1 MAKLSFPNTK
11 WIINKI
17 LVKKRLGIS
26 PVLATVMI
34 FGLILTGVMLTFIQ
48 IVPYIDKAKSE
59 ENISSVRNSF
69 LNLDTT
75 IRSLFS
81 ESGSPGG
88 FRTVLFTKPAGRI
101 SFENDINLISL
112 KLQDESENEVFSIL
126 ESESVG
132 LLDWV
137 YTSPASILP
146 RGTSKYLTGTDP
158 YKIRDPVFLTGPFA
172 SEENNDIT
180 NLTLSHVKSDRRHH
194 MTLNY
199 RISVYL
205 TISTNPEPE
214 IKFQIFL
221 IRLTTDF
228 EEIYSSYEQIEVHSV
243 QNIST
248 PITLDIEDT
257 VSTLDLVWSTRAKSA
272 ALWSTTTI
280 QGLSQVNF
288 FNVIVQTSIFEIG
301 LSTS

>member
-1 MAKLSFPNTK
+1 MAILSSPNAK

-34 FGLILTGVMLTFIQ
+34 FGLILAGVMLTFIQ
-48 IVPYIDKAKSE
+48 VVPYIERAQSE

-69 LNLDTT
+69 INLDTT
-75 IRSLFS
+75 IRSLIS

-101 SFENDINLISL
+101 MFENDRYLISL
-112 KLQDESENEVFSIL
+112 KLQDQDENEVYSIL

-137 YTSPASILP
+137 YNSPASILP

-172 SEENNDIT
+172 SGENNDIT
-180 NLTLSHVKSDRRHH
+180 NLTLSHVESDRKHH

-228 EEIYSSYEQIEVHSV
+228 QDIYSSYEQIKVHSV
-243 QNIST
+243 QKIST
-248 PITLDIEDT
+248 PLTLDIEDT
-257 VSTLDLVWSTRAKSA
+257 VSTLDLVWSTTAKSA
-272 ALWSTTTI
+272 TLWSTSTI
-280 QGLSQVNF
+280 YGLSQVSF

>member
-1 MAKLSFPNTK
+1 MAKLSSPNTK

-17 LVKKRLGIS
+17 FVKKRLGVS
-26 PVLATVMI
+26 PVLATVII
-34 FGLILTGVMLTFIQ
+34 FGLILAGVMLTFIQ
-48 IVPYIDKAKSE
+48 VVPYIEKAQSE

-88 FRTVLFTKPAGRI
+88 FRTVLFTKPAGKI
-101 SFENDINLISL
+101 IFENDINHISL
-112 KLQDESENEVFSIL
+112 KLLDQSENEVFSIL

-132 LLDWV
+132 FLDWI
-137 YTSPASILP
+137 YNSPASILP

-172 SEENNDIT
+172 SGENNDIT
-180 NLTLSHVKSDRRHH
+180 NLTLSHVRTDRKHH

-221 IRLTTDF
+221 IKLTTNF
-228 EEIYSSYEQIEVHSV
+228 EDIYSSYEQIKVHSV

-248 PITLDIEDT
+248 PLILDIEDT
-257 VSTLDLVWSTRAKSA
+257 VSTLDLVWSTTAKSA
-272 ALWSTTTI
+272 ALWSTKTI
-280 QGLSQVNF
+280 QGLAQVNF

-301 LSTS
+301 LSAS

>member
-1 MAKLSFPNTK
+1 MAKLSSPNTK

-34 FGLILTGVMLTFIQ
+34 FGLILAGVMLTFIQ
-48 IVPYIDKAKSE
+48 VVPYIERAQSE

-69 LNLDTT
+69 LNLDRT
-75 IRSLFS
+75 INSLLS

-101 SFENDINLISL
+101 MFENDTYLISL
-112 KLQDESENEVFSIL
+112 KLLDQSDNEVHSIL
-126 ESESVG
+126 DSESVG

-137 YTSPASILP
+137 YSSPASILP
-146 RGTSKYLTGTDP
+146 RGTSKYLTGSDP
-158 YKIRDPVFLTGPFA
+158 YKIRDPVYLTGPFA
-172 SEENNDIT
+172 STENNEIT
-180 NLTLSHVKSDRRHH
+180 NLTLSNVRFDRKHH

-228 EEIYSSYEQIEVHSV
+228 QDIYSSYEQIKVHSV
-243 QNIST
+243 QKIST
-248 PITLDIEDT
+248 PLTLDIEDT
-257 VSTLDLVWSTRAKSA
+257 VSTLDLVWSTTAKSA
-272 ALWSTTTI
+272 TLWSTSTI
-280 QGLSQVNF
+280 YGLSQVSF

>member
-1 MAKLSFPNTK
+1 MAKPSFPNVK
-11 WIINKI
+11 WIIDKFLI
-17 LVKKRLGIS
+17 KKRLGIS
-26 PVLATVMI
+26 PVLATVII
-34 FGLILTGVMLTFIQ
+34 FGLILAGVMLTFIQ
-48 IVPYIDKAKSE
+48 VIPYIEKAQSE

-69 LNLDTT
+69 LDLDTT
-75 IRSLFS
+75 IRSLLS

-88 FRTVLFTKPAGRI
+88 FRTVLFTKPAGKI
-101 SFENDINLISL
+101 VFEDDIYHISL
-112 KLQDESENEVFSIL
+112 RLLDQSDNEVFSIL

-132 LLDWV
+132 LLDWI
-137 YTSPASILP
+137 YNSPASVLP

-158 YKIRDPVFLTGPFA
+158 YKVRDPVFLTGPFA
-172 SEENNDIT
+172 SGVNNGIT
-180 NLTLSHVKSDRRHH
+180 NLTLSHVKSDRKHH
-194 MTLNY
+194 LTLNY

-214 IKFQIFL
+214 IKFQVFL
-221 IRLTTDF
+221 VRLKSDF
-228 EEIYSSYEQIEVHSV
+228 QDIYSSYEQIEVHSV

-248 PITLDIEDT
+248 PLTLDIDPV
-257 VSTLDLVWSTRAKSA
+257 VSTLDLVWSTGARNAI
-272 ALWSTTTI
+272 LWSTSSI